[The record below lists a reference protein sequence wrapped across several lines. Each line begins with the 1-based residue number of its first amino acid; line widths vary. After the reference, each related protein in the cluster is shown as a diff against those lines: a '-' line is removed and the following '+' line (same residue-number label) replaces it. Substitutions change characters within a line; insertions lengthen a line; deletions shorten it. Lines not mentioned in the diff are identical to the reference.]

1 MSIFTYRGKSRTGA
15 TRPVFISTWDTTQ
28 AGSANDTVV
37 LPLQSNGSYD
47 FYVSW
52 GDDDVNRIT
61 GYNQAE
67 VTHQYP
73 QTGIYTIKIHGDVS
87 GWKFAGIGDD
97 DKILDIGKW
106 GPLIIN
112 SSDAFNGCSLLE
124 LSATDGP
131 TITTSDIGSMF
142 ANCSSLTSGGFS
154 NFDVSQATDIGS
166 MFSSCTALNDADIA
180 LFDTSNV
187 TDFRNCFRGA
197 TAFDTSLSGW
207 DFTNNLYTINLF
219 GNTDYFNRHTVDGW
233 VFGTDAA
240 GLFYE
245 AIDFSGAS
253 GNVDAINNNPTWSS
267 VTGADTMF
275 ASVDF
280 NGAQWV
286 TGIDFSNIEDFS
298 FMFYGCYFPAGFTLS
313 GIDFSS
319 AKNFNYMFGYLN
331 QFPAINSPSFPDL
344 RGVTTGLEKTQYM
357 FQRSYY
363 FDQEVLLDLSNADN
377 ISYMFDNA
385 SDYNNGG
392 SSSISGWD
400 TSNVTIM
407 AGVFNDANSFNQPIG
422 TWDVSNVYFMAY
434 MFAQATSFNQPLSG
448 WNVSGVE
455 TMANMFELAQNF
467 NQDIGA
473 WDVSNVTDMY
483 RMFRGT
489 TFTIGTFNNGGSP
502 SISGWNTS
510 KVQSMDSMFDDQ
522 TSFNQPIGAWNTSS
536 LTNINNMLNNADAFD
551 QDLSNWTV
559 TGISNAV
566 NFMNTANGLSTINYD
581 STLSGWSSQAVKSG
595 VNIHFGGS
603 KYSTATGLAYRN
615 ALVASGWTITDGG
628 SV

>member
-1 MSIFTYRGKSRTGA
+1 MVIKYGA
-15 TRPVFISTWDTTQ
+15 APKRFQSTWDTTQ

-37 LPLQSNGSYD
+37 LPLRSDGLYD
-47 FYVSW
+47 FRIDW
-52 GDDDVNRIT
+52 GDGKANRDDIT
-61 GYNQAE
+61 VYNQSE
-67 VTHQYP
+67 VTHQYDN
-73 QTGIYTIKIHGDVS
+73 TGIYTIKIVGDIK
-87 GWKFAGIGDD
+87 GWYFNNAGDD
-97 DKILDIGKW
+97 DKITEISSW
-106 GPLIIN
+106 GPLTLNIYN
-112 SSDAFNGCSLLE
+112 SFKGCSLLE

-154 NFDVSQATDIGS
+154 NFDISQATDIGS
-166 MFSSCTALNDADIA
+166 MFLSCTALNDGDIA

-187 TDFRNCFRGA
+187 TDFRNCFFSA

-207 DFTNNLYTINLF
+207 DFTNNLHTINLF
-219 GNTDYFNRHTVDGW
+219 GYTDYFNRHTVDGW

-240 GLFYE
+240 GLFSQV
-245 AIDFSGAS
+245 IDFSGAS
-253 GNVDAINNNPTWSS
+253 GNVYAINNNSTWSN
-267 VTGADTMF
+267 VTGAESMF
-275 ASVDF
+275 SYVDF

-286 TGIDFSNIEDFS
+286 TGIDFSNIQDFS
-298 FMFYGCYFPAGFTLS
+298 FMFYSCDFPAGFTLS

-319 AKNFNYMFGYLN
+319 AKNFNFMFSYLDGS
-331 QFPAINSPSFPDL
+331 PAIPDL

-357 FQRSYY
+357 FMRAYY
-363 FDQEVLLDLSNADN
+363 FDQELLLDLSNANN

-400 TSNVTIM
+400 TSNITIM
-407 AGVFNDANSFNQPIG
+407 AGVFNDASSFNQPIG
-422 TWDVSNVYFMAY
+422 TWDTSSVTSMSY
-434 MFAQATSFNQPLSG
+434 MFSEASSFNQPLSG
-448 WNVSGVE
+448 WNVSNVE
-455 TMANMFELAQNF
+455 TMANMFELAPNF

-483 RMFRGT
+483 RMFRG
-489 TFTIGTFNNGGSP
+489 FFYSIGTFNNGGSS

-510 KVQSMDSMFDDQ
+510 KVQSMNGMFRDQ

-536 LTNINNMLNNADAFD
+536 LTNIREMFYNADAFD

-559 TGISNAV
+559 TGISNAFS
-566 NFMNTANGLSTINYD
+566 FMNAANGLSTTNYD
-581 STLSGWSSQAVKSG
+581 RTLSGWSSQAVKNG

-603 KYSTATGLAYRN
+603 QYSTATGLAYRN
-615 ALVASGWTITDGG
+615 ALVSAGWTITDGG
-628 SV
+628 AA